1 MIDWRSDFNNQT
13 EKGDLYYDLAKL
25 YAGCMLPYSQIKKGN
40 LNFAYENQEI
50 IYDFPINNNLVD
62 AKYEIENFLKKK
74 NLDLKK
80 IKIIS
85 SLIFLNMSPLHAE
98 PFSHLLYFLGIS
110 KLAEALR

>member
-1 MIDWRSDFNNQT
+1 
-13 EKGDLYYDLAKL
+13 
-25 YAGCMLPYSQIKKGN
+25 MLPYSQIKKGN

-62 AKYEIENFLKKK
+62 AKYEIENFISKK

-80 IKIIS
+80 IRIIS
-85 SLIFLNMSPLHAE
+85 SLIFLNMSPLHTE